1 MSGPTSYKALR
12 YVVCYDVPANS
23 RRTRIAKC
31 LDDYGGRV
39 QYSVFEMVLD
49 RPLFDNLVAKIS
61 GIINAEVDRVRIYP
75 LCATCASKRV
85 ALGADQEWVGD
96 EVVFIV

>member
-1 MSGPTSYKALR
+1 MDTVLSY
-12 YVVCYDVPANS
+12 VICYDVTDDR
-23 RRTRIAKC
+23 RRTRLARA
-31 LDDYGGRV
+31 LDGFGRRV
-39 QYSVFEMVLD
+39 QYSVYEAVLD